1 MCITIRQ
8 EIREYIIEDINRSLN
23 RLGIYES
30 LYEYNC
36 KSNGTDATYQV
47 RTNSIRQ
54 MPVVFDELW
63 IDGYMTINAPNG
75 EYNHIIVYLR
85 FKYTLLNNRGSNGH
99 ELGTISY
106 RVPKELPDD
115 LSTAKAEGFMFGY
128 VRKEKGLL

>member
-23 RLGIYES
+23 RLGIYEP

-36 KSNGTDATYQV
+36 KSDGTDASYQV

-63 IDGYMTINAPNG
+63 IDGFMAINAP
-75 EYNHIIVYLR
+75 EDKYNYVIVCLR
-85 FKYTLLNNRGSNGH
+85 FYYTLLNNRGSNGH
-99 ELGTISY
+99 ELGSFCY
-106 RVPKELPDD
+106 RVAKELPDN
-115 LSTAKAEGFMFGY
+115 LEIAKVEGFMPRY
-128 VRKEKGLL
+128 VHKVSGLL

>member
-8 EIREYIIEDINRSLN
+8 EIKEYIIEDINRSLN
-23 RLGIYES
+23 RLGIYEP

-36 KSNGTDATYQV
+36 KPDGSDASNQL
-47 RTNSIRQ
+47 RTTSIRQ

-63 IDGYMTINAPNG
+63 IDGSMTVNAPEG
-75 EYNHIIVYLR
+75 KYNYVIVYLR

-106 RVPKELPDD
+106 RVPKDLPED
-115 LSTAKAEGFMFGY
+115 LSIAKAEGFMRSY
-128 VRKEKGLL
+128 VHKEKGLL